1 MIYACLT
8 LKCPRCRKGNMFV
21 NANPY
26 NLKKLTHMH
35 QKCSSCGLD
44 YVREPSFYFGAM
56 YVSYALTI
64 AYGVGCF
71 IVFKLLAGFSL
82 MWYLILNALVLLMLI
97 PYTFRLARTLW
108 ITIMVKYEPN
118 SDKSNETQIK

>member
-1 MIYACLT
+1 
-8 LKCPRCRKGNMFV
+8 MFV